1 MAVQAQWNGE
11 IFGRN
16 VNSLRNLESFEISCG
31 IVTEE
36 KESSNGIK
44 KTVVKGYGAEELKI
58 SFNAGFVVGTD
69 PRQEF
74 EDFKK
79 IAGQQDNFYLGNAN
93 VGRTQFEL
101 DAVELSDTQINNAGR
116 IFTGKISLS
125 FSGDSNVSSKGSSSK
140 SSKGSNSSTPQKS
153 TAKKGGLSI
162 TQAEIDAMKAR
173 KQKEGA

>member
-1 MAVQAQWNGE
+1 MTVQAQWNNE
-11 IFGRN
+11 IFGRTATA
-16 VNSLRNLESFEISCG
+16 LRNLDSFEISCG

-36 KESSNGIK
+36 QESANGVK
-44 KTVVKGYGAEELKI
+44 KTIVKGYAAEELKI
-58 SFNAGFVVGTD
+58 SYNAGFVVGLD

-79 IAGQQDNFYLGNAN
+79 VAGVQDNFYLGNIN

-101 DAVELSDTQINNAGR
+101 DEVQISDTQIDNSGR
-116 IFTGKISLS
+116 IFAGKISLS

-140 SSKGSNSSTPQKS
+140 AKNSKASSGKKS
-153 TAKKGGLSI
+153 GLSI

-173 KQKEGA
+173 QLSN

>member
-1 MAVQAQWNGE
+1 MATQAEWNNE
-11 IFGRN
+11 KFGRTAN
-16 VNSLRNLESFEISCG
+16 ALKNLESFEISCG

-36 KESSNGIK
+36 QESSNGVK
-44 KTVVKGYGAEELKI
+44 KTVVKGIAAEELKI
-58 SFNAGFVVGTD
+58 SYNAGFHVGTD

-79 IAGQQDNFYLGNAN
+79 IAGQQDNFYLGNVN

-101 DAVELSDTQINNAGR
+101 DEIQLSDTQMGNTGR
-116 IFTGKISLS
+116 IFAGKISLS

-140 SSKGSNSSTPQKS
+140 SSSSKTSGSSS
-153 TAKKGGLSI
+153 KKGGLSI

-173 KQKEGA
+173 KQQQEGV

>member
-1 MAVQAQWNGE
+1 MAVQAQWNNE
-11 IFGRN
+11 IFGRTAS
-16 VNSLRNLESFEISCG
+16 SLRNLESFEISCG

-36 KESSNGIK
+36 QESSNGVK
-44 KTVVKGYGAEELKI
+44 KTIVKGYAAEELKI
-58 SFNAGFVVGTD
+58 SYNAGFVVGTD

-79 IAGQQDNFYLGNAN
+79 VAGVQDHFYLGNVN

-101 DAVELSDTQINNAGR
+101 DEVQLSDTQLNSSGR
-116 IFTGKISLS
+116 IFAGKISLS

-140 SSKGSNSSTPQKS
+140 TKSPKSSSS
-153 TAKKGGLSI
+153 KKGGLSI

-173 KQKEGA
+173 QLAKN

>member
-1 MAVQAQWNGE
+1 MAVQAEWNKE
-11 IFGRN
+11 IFGMTAS
-16 VNSLRNLESFEISCG
+16 SLRNLESFEISCG

-36 KESSNGIK
+36 QEGSNGVK
-44 KTVVKGYGAEELKI
+44 KTVVKGYDAEDLRI

-79 IAGQQDNFYLGNAN
+79 IAGMQDNFYLGNID

-101 DAVELSDTQINNAGR
+101 DEIQLSDTQMDNTGR
-116 IFTGKISLS
+116 IYSGKISLS
-125 FSGDSNVSSKGSSSK
+125 FSGDGYVSSKGSKSK
-140 SSKGSNSSTPQKS
+140 SK
-153 TAKKGGLSI
+153 TAKGAKKSSLSI

-173 KQKEGA
+173 NAQEVK

>member
-1 MAVQAQWNGE
+1 MAVQAEWNKE
-11 IFGRN
+11 IFGMTAS
-16 VNSLRNLESFEISCG
+16 SLRNLESFEISCG

-36 KESSNGIK
+36 QEGSNGIK
-44 KTVVKGYGAEELKI
+44 KTVVKGYDAENLNI

-79 IAGQQDNFYLGNAN
+79 IAGMQDNFYLGNVD

-101 DAVELSDTQINNAGR
+101 DQIQLSDTQMDNTGR
-116 IFTGKISLS
+116 IYSGKISLS
-125 FSGDSNVSSKGSSSK
+125 FSGDGYVSSKGSKTKSKATKAAKK
-140 SSKGSNSSTPQKS
+140 SS
-153 TAKKGGLSI
+153 LSI

-173 KQKEGA
+173 NAQEVK

>member
-1 MAVQAQWNGE
+1 MNIQAEWNKE
-11 IFGRN
+11 VFGRTA
-16 VNSLRNLESFEISCG
+16 NSLRNLESFEISCG

-36 KESSNGIK
+36 QESSNGVK
-44 KTVVKGYGAEELKI
+44 KTVVKGYAAEELKI
-58 SFNAGFVVGTD
+58 SYNAGFVVGTD

-79 IAGQQDNFYLGNAN
+79 IAGMQDNFYLGNVN

-101 DAVELSDTQINNAGR
+101 DEIQLSDTQMNNTGR
-116 IFTGKISLS
+116 MLAGKISLS

-140 SSKGSNSSTPQKS
+140 SSSSKGSS
-153 TAKKGGLSI
+153 AKKGGLSI

-173 KQKEGA
+173 KLQEGV

>member
-1 MAVQAQWNGE
+1 MAVQAQWNKE
-11 IFGRN
+11 IFGRTAS
-16 VNSLRNLESFEISCG
+16 SLRNLESFEISCG

-36 KESSNGIK
+36 QESSNGVK
-44 KTVVKGYGAEELKI
+44 KTVVKGYAAEELKI
-58 SFNAGFVVGTD
+58 SYNAGFVVGTD

-79 IAGQQDNFYLGNAN
+79 IAGMQDNFYLGNVN

-101 DAVELSDTQINNAGR
+101 DEIQLSDTQMNNTGR
-116 IFTGKISLS
+116 MLAGKISLS

-140 SSKGSNSSTPQKS
+140 SSSSKGSS
-153 TAKKGGLSI
+153 AKKGGLSI

-173 KQKEGA
+173 KLQEGV

>member
-1 MAVQAQWNGE
+1 MAVQAEWNKE
-11 IFGRN
+11 IFGMTAS
-16 VNSLRNLESFEISCG
+16 SLRNLESFEISCG

-36 KESSNGIK
+36 VEGSNGVK
-44 KTVVKGYGAEELKI
+44 KTVVKGYDAENLNI

-79 IAGQQDNFYLGNAN
+79 IAGMQDNFYLGNVD

-101 DAVELSDTQINNAGR
+101 DQIQLSDTQMDNTGR
-116 IFTGKISLS
+116 IYSGKISLS
-125 FSGDSNVSSKGSSSK
+125 FSGDGYVSSKGSKTKNKPAKAAKK
-140 SSKGSNSSTPQKS
+140 SS
-153 TAKKGGLSI
+153 LSI

-173 KQKEGA
+173 NAQEVK